1 MESCVWLYRSVKRA
15 KRLRGVGTY
24 RSFMGT
30 GGRVKNREAGLD
42 LLVVLSGRECGRLE
56 RVGNLKVRRG

>member
-1 MESCVWLYRSVKRA
+1 
-15 KRLRGVGTY
+15 
-24 RSFMGT
+24 MGT

-56 RVGNLKVRRG
+56 RAGNLKVRRG